1 MPVAHKFQ
9 FGKGVGGA
17 ALTVKVTP
25 RASRN
30 ELVGLMSDGTVK
42 IRVTAPP
49 VDGAANEAVIA
60 LLAEVLGV
68 PKSQIEIAAGLATTQ
83 KLVSILGLTPG
94 QVDAMLKKRMDMEI
108 TGQFKIPKK

>member
-1 MPVAHKFQ
+1 MAAAHKFQ

-60 LLAEVLGV
+60 LLAEVLSV
-68 PKSQIEIAAGLATTQ
+68 PKSQIEIAAGQKSTQ
-83 KLVSILGLTPG
+83 KLVSIVGLTPE
-94 QVDAMLKKRMDMEI
+94 QVDMLLKKRMDMEI
-108 TGQFKIPKK
+108 TGQFKMPKQ

>member
-1 MPVAHKFQ
+1 MTAAHKFQ
-9 FGKGVGGA
+9 FGKGIGGA

-42 IRVTAPP
+42 IRVAAPP

-68 PKSQIEIAAGLATTQ
+68 PKSQIEIAAGQKTTQ
-83 KLVSILGLTPG
+83 KLVSIVGLKPE
-94 QVDAMLKKRMDMEI
+94 QVDALLKKRMDMEI
-108 TGQFKIPKK
+108 TGQFKRPK

>member
-1 MPVAHKFQ
+1 MTAAHKFQ

-42 IRVTAPP
+42 IRVAAPP
-49 VDGAANEAVIA
+49 VDSAANEAVIA

-68 PKSQIEIAAGLATTQ
+68 PKSQIEIAAGQASTQ
-83 KLVSILGLTPG
+83 KLVSIIGLTPE
-94 QVDAMLKKRMDMEI
+94 QVDALLRKRMDMEI
-108 TGQFKIPKK
+108 TGQFKMPKK